1 MANAFV
7 VFFRATSC
15 PSGSTSV
22 GERRRGGH
30 PKLLPRAGNR
40 GPDIRFCFAL
50 CQVQRRYPL
59 LTLSCTASGTPEV
72 RQNSGFSA
80 MVTHYKAASIGW
92 FGFTPF
98 LRVACVLARVRAT
111 A

>member
-1 MANAFV
+1 MRSLFSSVQPV
-7 VFFRATSC
+7 VPVVLLRLVKGVVAAIQSSFR
-15 PSGSTSV
+15 G
-22 GERRRGGH
+22 
-30 PKLLPRAGNR
+30 AGNR
-40 GPDIRFCFAL
+40 GPDIRFWFAL

-59 LTLSCTASGTPEV
+59 GTLSCTASGTPEV

-80 MVTHYKAASIGW
+80 RVTHYKAASIGW